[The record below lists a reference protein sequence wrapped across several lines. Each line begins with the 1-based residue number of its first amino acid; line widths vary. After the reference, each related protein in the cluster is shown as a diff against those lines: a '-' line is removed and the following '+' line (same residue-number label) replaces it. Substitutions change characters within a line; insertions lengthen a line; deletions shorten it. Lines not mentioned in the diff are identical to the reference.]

1 MNRAR
6 ARAAALCLLIPGLSA
21 IPSGPCYSENTAK
34 VPMELIAIGARYGT
48 NAVTDKEGAMD
59 RVDIFWSWRSPYAWE
74 FSPGWDIGARMNAS
88 VGALRGQGETGAIGT
103 LVPTLAIGDTDN
115 GFSVEAGV
123 GAALLS
129 KWEFGGVED
138 FGGPLQFIL
147 DLGVNFRAYKRL
159 GAGLPVPALVR
170 RWHSRRRQPGRG
182 DAHARVQL
190 PVLIATHPSP
200 EPCHRATAVR

>member
-6 ARAAALCLLIPGLSA
+6 AHTAALYLLIPGLSA
-21 IPSGPCYSENTAK
+21 IHSAPCHGENTAK
-34 VPMELIAIGARYGT
+34 IPMELIAIGVRYGT
-48 NAVTDKEGAMD
+48 NAATDKEGAMD

-88 VGALRGQGETGAIGT
+88 VGALRGQGEIGAVGT

-159 GAGLPVPALVR
+159 GLGYRFQHWSDGGIHGADN
-170 RWHSRRRQPGRG
+170 RG
-182 DAHARVQL
+182 VEMHMLEFSYRF
-190 PVLIATHPSP
+190 
-200 EPCHRATAVR
+200 

>member
-6 ARAAALCLLIPGLSA
+6 AHTAALYLLIPGSSA
-21 IPSGPCYSENTAK
+21 IHSAPCHGENTAK
-34 VPMELIAIGARYGT
+34 IPMELIAIGARYGT
-48 NAVTDKEGAMD
+48 NAATDKEGAMD

-88 VGALRGQGETGAIGT
+88 VGALRGQGEIGAVGT

-159 GAGLPVPALVR
+159 GLGYRFQHWSDGGIHGADN
-170 RWHSRRRQPGRG
+170 RG
-182 DAHARVQL
+182 VEMHMLEFSYRF
-190 PVLIATHPSP
+190 
-200 EPCHRATAVR
+200 

>member
-1 MNRAR
+1 MTAQRFSFMNRPR
-6 ARAAALCLLIPGLSA
+6 ACTAVLWLLIPGLSA
-21 IPSGPCYSENTAK
+21 ILSTPCRGENTAK
-34 VPMELIAIGARYGT
+34 VPLELIAIGARYGT
-48 NAVTDKEGAMD
+48 NAATDKAGAMD

-74 FSPGWDIGARMNAS
+74 FTPGWDVGARMNAS

-129 KWEFGGVED
+129 KWEFGDVEE

-159 GAGLPVPALVR
+159 GLGYRFQHWSDGGIHGVDN
-170 RWHSRRRQPGRG
+170 RG
-182 DAHARVQL
+182 VEMHMLEFSYRF
-190 PVLIATHPSP
+190 
-200 EPCHRATAVR
+200 